1 MFQFLLLTRTKQ
13 SSQQP
18 SATTAVDDVTAYEE
32 KPPMVRSVSSS
43 SSLDSWPVDIDDW
56 HDEKENWS
64 FKDDYVS
71 FPSLDPP
78 ALDDHHPTITTITS
92 QS

>member
-1 MFQFLLLTRTKQ
+1 MFQFLLLTRKQ
-13 SSQQP
+13 PVHPQQRP
-18 SATTAVDDVTAYEE
+18 CVTDDDDTFQE

-71 FPSLDPP
+71 FPSLDPVEDLT
-78 ALDDHHPTITTITS
+78 ATIPS
-92 QS
+92 H

>member
-1 MFQFLLLTRTKQ
+1 
-13 SSQQP
+13 
-18 SATTAVDDVTAYEE
+18 
-32 KPPMVRSVSSS
+32 MVRSVSSS

-78 ALDDHHPTITTITS
+78 AMDDHHPTIITS